1 MKCPACQKETT
12 LEVLYYNQELALLT
26 DKPRKA
32 TIIAKGKLKLACLG
46 KKAFVRLLGP
56 VVNIIK
62 RNAANYETIY
72 QKIELID

>member
-1 MKCPACQKETT
+1 MIVPNIHST
-12 LEVLYYNQELALLT
+12 LELALLT

-32 TIIAKGKLKLACLG
+32 TITAKGTLKCAFLG

-56 VVNIIK
+56 CVDIIK

-72 QKIELID
+72 QKVELI

>member
-1 MKCPACQKETT
+1 MNCTDSRKVIT
-12 LEVLYYNQELALLT
+12 LEVCYFFDLELALLT

-32 TIIAKGKLKLACLG
+32 TVTAKGKLKLATLG

-56 VVNIIK
+56 CVEIIK

-72 QKIELID
+72 QKIELN